1 MSLHK
6 LVASLAEWER
16 ELGMGQG
23 AGNLPKAK
31 PIKLQQ
37 TANDAYLNTS
47 TWCENEPNGLQK
59 ESSVTKYDAHSSVQY
74 GSPGLALLGL
84 IENSI

>member
-16 ELGMGQG
+16 ELGTVNGIGKGIG

-37 TANDAYLNTS
+37 TANDAYLNTP
-47 TWCENEPNGLQK
+47 T
-59 ESSVTKYDAHSSVQY
+59 
-74 GSPGLALLGL
+74 
-84 IENSI
+84 